1 MVSSGLAT
9 VDHVGP
15 GSGAR
20 IGAGC
25 NAALRV
31 QLVAVFVSKQS
42 TKGQSGRRVGRE

>member
-1 MVSSGLAT
+1 MSNDQAT

-25 NAALRV
+25 SAALRV
-31 QLVAVFVSKQS
+31 LPVTAVVS
-42 TKGQSGRRVGRE
+42 